1 MNLKEFPVGYLS
13 LMLAASY
20 LYQVYV
26 RPKFYPPEAFNY
38 IFITLCAIA
47 FLGAIILAFTRYQ
60 EEPMAHKMQI
70 IGLIILS
77 PLLAYAIW
85 V

>member
-1 MNLKEFPVGYLS
+1 MNLKELPVGYLS
-13 LMLAASY
+13 LMLATSY
-20 LYQVYV
+20 LYQAYA
-26 RPKFYPPEAFNY
+26 RPKFYPPEELNY
-38 IFITLCAIA
+38 IFIALCAIA
-47 FLGAIILAFTRYQ
+47 FLGATLMAFTRYK

-70 IGLIILS
+70 IGLIIFS